1 MHMPDCFHPLR
12 SGIPGPA
19 KFTNPFHYEPHPLC
33 LEAAAGVQAY
43 IAGCAPLRADADRGK
58 MFGVLVAETADGRL
72 GYLAAYSGLL
82 AGRNDHAFFV
92 PPVFDAMRPGGYFKT
107 REAGITA
114 INREIDDI
122 LESESYASAKRGRD
136 RIMREN
142 KEEEDAF
149 RRKMAEA
156 KARRDERR
164 RSPVGVS
171 AEEEAAMVRES
182 QFMKAELRRVRRRC
196 KARLAPA
203 EAEVEAVEA
212 VISRLKARR
221 KQMSDALQRW
231 LFSQYV
237 MLDARGKRRDLC
249 SIFAETPM
257 RVPPSGAGDCCAPKL
272 LQYAYSHGLRPVCMA
287 EFWWGASPVGEI
299 RHHLR
304 YYPACRG
311 KCLPILTHML
321 QGLDVDGGSPERAV
335 TEPLEMVYEDE
346 WLAVVD
352 KPAGMKSVPGKMPGA
367 SVLEEMRL
375 RRPGKGFVEL
385 VHRLDMDTS
394 GLLLVAYDGA
404 VYKQL
409 QAQFAARG
417 VKKRYVAL
425 LDGVPDRPRQGVVSL
440 PLSADP
446 LDRPYQKVDHEGG
459 KEAVTEYRITGVDG
473 RRACVELFPLTGR
486 THQLR
491 VHCAHPG
498 GLGTPIVG
506 DRLYGHPGGR
516 LCLHAE
522 MLSFMHPVTGK
533 KITLERKCAF
543 VEAEAYRP

>member
-1 MHMPDCFHPLR
+1 MLPIFHPLVSDLPR
-12 SGIPGPA
+12 PQ

-33 LEAAAGVQAY
+33 LAAAAEVQAY
-43 IAGCAPLRADADRGK
+43 IAADGALRADADRGK
-58 MFGVLVAETADGRL
+58 MFGVLVVVDGCGRT

-82 AGRNDHAFFV
+82 AGRNDHPFFV
-92 PPVFDAMRPGGYFKT
+92 PPVFDAMRPDGYFKT
-107 REAGITA
+107 REAVITA
-114 INREIDDI
+114 LNHDIDDI

-142 KEEEDAF
+142 KEEEDSF

-182 QFMKAELRRVRRRC
+182 QFMKAELRRVRRRA

-203 EAEVEAVEA
+203 EAEVGAVEA

-221 KQMSDALQRW
+221 RQMSDALQRW

-237 MLDARGKRRDLC
+237 MLDARGRRRDLC
-249 SIFAETPM
+249 SIFAATPM

-272 LQYAYSHGLRPVCMA
+272 LQCAYLNGLRPVCMA
-287 EFWWGASPVGEI
+287 EFWWGASPAGEI

-335 TEPLEMVYEDE
+335 VEPLEIVYEDE

-352 KPAGMKSVPGKMPGA
+352 KPAGMKSVPGKGGGA
-367 SVLEEMRL
+367 SVLEEMRRL
-375 RRPGKGFVEL
+375 RPDRPLPML

-394 GLLLVAYDGA
+394 GLLLVAYGID
-404 VYKQL
+404 VYKNL
-409 QAQFAARG
+409 QAQFAARE
-417 VKKRYVAL
+417 VKKRYAAL

-446 LDRPYQKVDHEGG
+446 LDRPYQKVDREGG
-459 KEAVTEYRITGVDG
+459 KEAVTAYRITGVGGG
-473 RRACVELFPLTGR
+473 RARIELFPLTGR

-491 VHCAHPG
+491 IHCAHAD

-522 MLSFMHPVTGK
+522 MLSFMHPVNGK
-533 KITLERKCAF
+533 KITLERRRAL
-543 VEAEAYRP
+543 VGTEACRP

>member
-1 MHMPDCFHPLR
+1 MLPIFHPLVSDLPR
-12 SGIPGPA
+12 PQ

-33 LEAAAGVQAY
+33 LVAAAEVQAY
-43 IAGCAPLRADADRGK
+43 IAADGALRADADRGK
-58 MFGVLVAETADGRL
+58 MFGVLVVETADGRL

-82 AGRNDHAFFV
+82 AGRNDHPFFV
-92 PPVFDAMRPGGYFKT
+92 PPVFDAMRPDGYFKT
-107 REAGITA
+107 REAVITA
-114 INREIDDI
+114 LNHDIDDI

-142 KEEEDAF
+142 KEEEDSF

-182 QFMKAELRRVRRRC
+182 QFMKAELRRVRRRA

-221 KQMSDALQRW
+221 RKMSDALQRW

-237 MLDARGKRRDLC
+237 MLDARGRRRDLC

-272 LQYAYSHGLRPVCMA
+272 LQCAYLNGLRPVCMA
-287 EFWWGASPVGEI
+287 EFWWGASPAGEI

-335 TEPLEMVYEDE
+335 VEPLEIVYEDE

-352 KPAGMKSVPGKMPGA
+352 KPAGMKSVPGKGGGA

-394 GLLLVAYDGA
+394 GLLLVAYGIG
-404 VYKQL
+404 VYKNL

-417 VKKRYVAL
+417 VKKRYAAL
-425 LDGVPDRPRQGVVSL
+425 LDGVPDRPRQGIVSL

-446 LDRPYQKVDHEGG
+446 LDRPYQKVDREGG
-459 KEAVTEYRITGVDG
+459 KEAVTEYRIMGVDG
-473 RRACVELFPLTGR
+473 GRARIELFPLTGR

-533 KITLERKCAF
+533 KITLERRRAF
-543 VEAEAYRP
+543 VGAEACRP